1 MPPVH
6 GYTYP
11 NVSDDPDQT
20 DVLRNRIGL
29 RRHSELH
36 PEEYR
41 RTSHR
46 ILEIRLGMGP
56 SGSFDADHLK
66 AIHRHIFQDV
76 YEWAGHMRH
85 ERPVVDGARVEPIG
99 SMRKGSTTF
108 LPGSHI
114 DMGLTEAF
122 KPIRDPDVLKTST
135 PEQFAA
141 IAGKVLNELNY
152 VHPFREGNGRTQEA
166 FVAELGRHYG
176 HNVDLSVITRSRMV
190 SASIAGTQDPD
201 HPAMAALL
209 TDASS
214 PARTRALKELMQDM
228 GSGPAARPLD
238 DLVIRTA
245 APGETVSGIFKTR
258 TSVSGA
264 FETPDGIVAVP
275 VADLRNAVR
284 KDGGYTV
291 TVQSDFLT
299 ASAAPVLR
307 PVPRPVV
314 PAVFG
319 PAEEKRESALLARAK
334 EDGRKA
340 AASLHAF
347 WSAPPSLVC
356 RDIETAIRQEGG
368 DAAQAFNGMKAGGP
382 HAALGEAIKQEL
394 RHNSA
399 FARELGKV
407 QKDMAAYDD
416 SREKAFAFGAAHGRE
431 TEILTDLAGTDREIA
446 RHASRTPTSEPG
458 RSLIQTLTGQ
468 PPLTATIDPTSGP
481 SLSSARTPGPG

>member
-20 DVLRNRIGL
+20 DVLRNRLGL
-29 RRHSELH
+29 RRHSALH

-46 ILEIRLGMGP
+46 ILETRLGLGP
-56 SGSFDADHLK
+56 TGHFDADHLK

-122 KPIRDPDVLKTST
+122 KPIRDPDVLKAST

-245 APGETVSGIFKTR
+245 APGETVSGIFKIR
-258 TSVSGA
+258 TSLSGA

-284 KDGGYTV
+284 QDGGYTV

-307 PVPRPVV
+307 PVPRPVI

-319 PAEEKRESALLARAK
+319 PAEENRESALLARAK

-382 HAALGEAIKQEL
+382 HAALGETIKQEL
-394 RHNSA
+394 RHNPA

-407 QKDMAAYDD
+407 QKDMAAYGD
-416 SREKAFAFGAAHGRE
+416 SREKTFAFGAAHGRE

-458 RSLIQTLTGQ
+458 RALSQTLTGQ
-468 PPLTATIDPTSGP
+468 PALTATADPTSRP
-481 SLSSARTPGPG
+481 SLSSARTPDPG

>member
-1 MPPVH
+1 MPPVQ

-20 DVLRNRIGL
+20 DVLRNRLGL

-99 SMRKGSTTF
+99 SMRKGATTF

-214 PARTRALKELMQDM
+214 AARTRALKELMQDM
-228 GSGPAARPLD
+228 GSSPAARPLD
-238 DLVIRTA
+238 DVVIRTA
-245 APGETVSGIFKTR
+245 APGETISGIFKTR
-258 TSVSGA
+258 TSLSGA

-368 DAAQAFNGMKAGGP
+368 DAAQAFNGMKAGGR

-394 RHNSA
+394 RQNPA

-407 QKDMAAYDD
+407 QKDMAAYGD

-446 RHASRTPTSEPG
+446 RHASRTPTAEPG

-468 PPLTATIDPTSGP
+468 PALTATIDPTSRP